1 MTDFADLAA
10 EREAEIRADALA
22 EHARRGGWP
31 ERLSAVLCG
40 VCDEPI
46 PEARRRAVPGVQTC
60 IDCERELEQALNRTA
75 RRRPHGY

>member
-1 MTDFADLAA
+1 MSDFADLAA

-22 EHARRGGWP
+22 AQARRSHGP
-31 ERLSAVLCG
+31 DRLSAVLCS

-60 IDCERELEQALNRTA
+60 IECERELEQTLNRTA